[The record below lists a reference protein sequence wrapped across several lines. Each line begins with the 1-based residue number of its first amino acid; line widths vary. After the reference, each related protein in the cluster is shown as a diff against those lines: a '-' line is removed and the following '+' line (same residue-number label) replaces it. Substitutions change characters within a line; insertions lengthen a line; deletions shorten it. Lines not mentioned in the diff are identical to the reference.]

1 MNVIQHAWVS
11 FVLSVAETLIL
22 YWLCSNFLHRNLR
35 PMSQYTVGILI
46 YFIFQ
51 WVTYWFN
58 APLFS
63 MCVFYCAFT
72 MLVSCI
78 FFTDSLRTK
87 VLVAYLFVVLNYA
100 CKLLSAV
107 LLRFLHN
114 EPLPSEPNF
123 LIQSP
128 LAQMTACIL
137 FFFFTLLFIL
147 CRNMR
152 KSNKATLYN
161 AISFL
166 VSSVILFITIQIFH
180 MRNSVS
186 HFYLEISG
194 ILFCSSMFLFYL
206 VDDYAIINEES
217 QKNMIA
223 DKLLT
228 MQSSYYQKVE
238 DSQRE
243 ITSLRHDLKKHLHSL
258 VVFLKA
264 GQYEEA
270 LTYIEQIYESANG
283 MKVPLTGGNSMV
295 NILVNNAQQQA
306 AACCVPLTANIM
318 VPPELPFE
326 NVDLCIILGNLLDN
340 ALEACC
346 RMGKG
351 ANRFIHT
358 EIRCQK
364 AFLII
369 SISNSYN
376 GQLRIE
382 GNRYESIKIGEQYCG
397 IGLSN
402 VSTVIHK
409 YNGDMKISHNNDVFT
424 VSVMLPLVCRETPA
438 AASSVQVNALTLSAS
453 RFLYRQHQPE
463 LGSMTGRTPVAGLD
477 PSSHV
482 LHGSARDGKPDSKI
496 PFIALIKPLKQMGN
510 LFFIQTGPIVLY
522 TDSSPFPLPFKRD
535 CDTALCISGAVVHH
549 ILKCFSKQGRVCTD
563 PDILLL
569 LFHPNAHLLRYP

>member
-22 YWLCSNFLHRNLR
+22 YWLYSNFLHRNLR

-166 VSSVILFITIQIFH
+166 VPSVILFITIQIFH

-270 LTYIEQIYESANG
+270 LTYIEQIYDSANG
-283 MKVPLTGGNSMV
+283 MKVPLTGGNSM
-295 NILVNNAQQQA
+295 
-306 AACCVPLTANIM
+306 
-318 VPPELPFE
+318 
-326 NVDLCIILGNLLDN
+326 GNLLDN

-424 VSVMLPLVCRETPA
+424 VSVMLPLVCR
-438 AASSVQVNALTLSAS
+438 
-453 RFLYRQHQPE
+453 
-463 LGSMTGRTPVAGLD
+463 
-477 PSSHV
+477 
-482 LHGSARDGKPDSKI
+482 
-496 PFIALIKPLKQMGN
+496 
-510 LFFIQTGPIVLY
+510 
-522 TDSSPFPLPFKRD
+522 
-535 CDTALCISGAVVHH
+535 
-549 ILKCFSKQGRVCTD
+549 
-563 PDILLL
+563 
-569 LFHPNAHLLRYP
+569 

>member
-1 MNVIQHAWVS
+1 MMSVIQHAWVS

-22 YWLCSNFLHRNLR
+22 YWLCSNFLHRNPR
-35 PMSQYTVGILI
+35 PVSQYTVGILI

-107 LLRFLHN
+107 LVRFLHN

-128 LAQMTACIL
+128 LAQMTACVL

-152 KSNKATLYN
+152 KSNKDNLYN

-166 VSSVILFITIQIFH
+166 VPSVILFITIQIFH

-206 VDDYAIINEES
+206 
-217 QKNMIA
+217 
-223 DKLLT
+223 
-228 MQSSYYQKVE
+228 
-238 DSQRE
+238 
-243 ITSLRHDLKKHLHSL
+243 KKHLHSL

-264 GQYEEA
+264 GQYVDA

-306 AACCVPLTANIM
+306 ASCSVPLTANIM
-318 VPPELPFE
+318 VPPELPVE

-351 ANRFIHT
+351 ADRFIHT

-376 GQLRIE
+376 GQLRME

-424 VSVMLPLVCRETPA
+424 VSVMLPLVR
-438 AASSVQVNALTLSAS
+438 
-453 RFLYRQHQPE
+453 R
-463 LGSMTGRTPVAGLD
+463 
-477 PSSHV
+477 
-482 LHGSARDGKPDSKI
+482 
-496 PFIALIKPLKQMGN
+496 
-510 LFFIQTGPIVLY
+510 
-522 TDSSPFPLPFKRD
+522 
-535 CDTALCISGAVVHH
+535 
-549 ILKCFSKQGRVCTD
+549 
-563 PDILLL
+563 
-569 LFHPNAHLLRYP
+569 